1 MPALLSVE
9 KQSLGNDTLYMAVCY
24 YFQMNGILLLGY
36 ITYRNLSRLWNLLT
50 ASIVMIMLQVGSNG
64 QKHPG
69 WCSTACHSSRKPKGP
84 RPPLR
89 EEGPAPD
96 HPSLGLQP
104 EELSSVCTRAG
115 SQQERWTI
123 CSSAVKCVTH
133 EVSFWLYVVRSE
145 HATDLQETPYSFHLT
160 FVR

>member
-24 YFQMNGILLLGY
+24 YFQMNGVLLLGY

-50 ASIVMIMLQVGSNG
+50 ASIDMIMLQVESNG

-69 WCSTACHSSRKPKGP
+69 WCSTDCHSSRKPGGP
-84 RPPLR
+84 QPPLR

-96 HPSLGLQP
+96 HPSLGLRP
-104 EELSSVCTRAG
+104 EELSCVYKSRLPAG
-115 SQQERWTI
+115 EVDHLLI
-123 CSSAVKCVTH
+123 CSEMC
-133 EVSFWLYVVRSE
+133 
-145 HATDLQETPYSFHLT
+145 YS
-160 FVR
+160 